1 MATEHRHAETAR
13 AQPWFT
19 KTFVTR
25 VMRSAA
31 LKSGGWL
38 EILTESHWISGEPVR
53 ESEFRELWNRTREQI
68 VQERHDPESRIP
80 EIQGGDVLELQK
92 VTVRPLSG
100 QREQRFDR
108 LVVFTEEIV
117 AITATSGTSGN
128 AAV

>member
-1 MATEHRHAETAR
+1 MATEHQHAATAQ

-19 KTFVTR
+19 KTFVSR

-31 LKSGGWL
+31 VKSGGWL
-38 EILTESHWISGEPVR
+38 EVLTGSLWISGEPVQ

-68 VQERHDPESRIP
+68 TQERHNPESRIP
-80 EIQGGDVLELQK
+80 EIQGGDVLELRK

-100 QREQRFDR
+100 EREQHFDR
-108 LVVFTEEIV
+108 LVVFTEDIV

-128 AAV
+128 AAI